1 MTARETARPDVHP
14 ADQARSALDG
24 APQRSVVTL
33 DGGPQRSVVTVDGVE
48 LRVIRAG
55 ASGDAV
61 LFIHG
66 NPGSADDWAGP
77 IAALAGFTRAVAFD
91 LPDFGDTRAPADFA
105 HSVGAY
111 AGFVERA
118 RHELGLGPVHL
129 VLHDFGGPIGL
140 AWAARHPPAVKSVT
154 LIDTGVLPD
163 YRWHPLA
170 RLWRTPVLGELFQAT
185 ATRPA
190 FRMLTN
196 LREPRALPRAFVD
209 RMYDHFDRRTRRAVL
224 RLYRSADDPSALSR
238 ELIGL
243 LRPLDLPA
251 LVIWGEHDAYLPVA
265 YADRQRE
272 AFPGAEIHTLPGSGH
287 WPFVDDPSAV
297 EPLLVEFLRR
307 QLDPRA
313 DDPPAPPGNPDV
325 EVSRH
330 PGWSALP

>member
-1 MTARETARPDVHP
+1 MTVSQT
-14 ADQARSALDG
+14 
-24 APQRSVVTL
+24 
-33 DGGPQRSVVTVDGVE
+33 TVDGVE
-48 LRVIRAG
+48 LRVMRAG
-55 ASGDAV
+55 EVGDTV

-77 IAALAGFTRAVAFD
+77 IAAVAGFARAVAFD
-91 LPDFGDTRAPADFA
+91 LPDFGETRAAADFV

-111 AGFVERA
+111 ADFVERA
-118 RHELGLGPVHL
+118 RQELGLGRVHL

-140 AWAARHPPAVKSVT
+140 AWAAGNPGKVKSVT

-196 LREPRALPRAFVD
+196 LREPRSLPRAFVD

-224 RLYRSADDPSALSR
+224 RLYRATDDPSKVSH
-238 ELIGL
+238 ELIER
-243 LRPLDLPA
+243 LRPLGLPA

-272 AFPGAEIHTLPGSGH
+272 AFPDAEVHVLAGSGH
-287 WPFVDDPSAV
+287 WPFVDDPPAV
-297 EPLLVEFLRR
+297 ERLLVEFLRR
-307 QLDPRA
+307 RVDPSA
-313 DDPPAPPGNPDV
+313 ADPPSPV
-325 EVSRH
+325 EVAQGSTR
-330 PGWSALP
+330 

>member
-1 MTARETARPDVHP
+1 MATGKPERAEI
-14 ADQARSALDG
+14 
-24 APQRSVVTL
+24 
-33 DGGPQRSVVTVDGVE
+33 TVDDVK
-48 LRVIRAG
+48 LRVFRAG
-55 ASGDAV
+55 ETGDPV

-77 IAALAGFTRAVAFD
+77 MTAVAGFARAFAFD
-91 LPDFGDTRAPADFA
+91 LPDFGETRAAAGFA

-111 AGFVERA
+111 ADFVERA
-118 RHELGLGPVHL
+118 RRELGLGPVHL

-140 AWAARHPPAVKSVT
+140 AWAARNPRQVKSVT

-170 RLWRTPVLGELFQAT
+170 RLWRTPVLGEIFQAT

-196 LREPRALPRAFVD
+196 LREPRSLPRAFVD

-224 RLYRSADDPSALSR
+224 RLYRATDNPSEVSH
-238 ELIGL
+238 ELIAQ

-265 YADRQRE
+265 YASRQRE
-272 AFPGAEIHTLPGSGH
+272 AFPEAEVHVLADSGH
-287 WPFVDDPSAV
+287 WPFVDAASTV
-297 EPLLVEFLRR
+297 ERVLAEFLRR
-307 QLDPRA
+307 QVDESA
-313 DDPPAPPGNPDV
+313 GDPPRPVEAAPGS
-325 EVSRH
+325 SR
-330 PGWSALP
+330 